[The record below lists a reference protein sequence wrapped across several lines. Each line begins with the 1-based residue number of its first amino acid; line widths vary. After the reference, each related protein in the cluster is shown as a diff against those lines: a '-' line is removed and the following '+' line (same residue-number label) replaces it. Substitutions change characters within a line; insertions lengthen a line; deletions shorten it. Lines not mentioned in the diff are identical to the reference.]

1 MPELPN
7 VPPSNPSLLSIPMG
21 TPLAN
26 FPPHVVQQLQNMT
39 PEQRNLMMSAIM
51 RQQRERQLAVSL
63 A

>member
-1 MPELPN
+1 MPELPSIH
-7 VPPSNPSLLSIPMG
+7 PGNPSLSSIPMG
-21 TPLAN
+21 TPMAN
-26 FPPHVVQQLQNMT
+26 FPPQVVQQLQNMT

>member
-7 VPPSNPSLLSIPMG
+7 APSNPSLLNVPMG
-21 TPLAN
+21 NHLAN
-26 FPPHVVQQLQNMT
+26 FPPQVVQQLQNMT
-39 PEQRNLMMSAIM
+39 PEQRTLMMAAIM